1 MIRLLV
7 VDDSAVFRRGMQ
19 DLFAAIEE
27 VEVVGVAADGAS
39 GVDVALE
46 LQPDIALMDL
56 AMPGLPG
63 IEATRRLSAA
73 APHIGVVVMTMLED
87 DDAVLQALRAGARG
101 YLVKGA
107 RQNEILDVIRGV
119 HAGRAVIGRP
129 WRGSSRRWWR
139 AARRR
144 SRSPTSRRESG
155 TSSPPRGRR
164 EHRAGRG
171 PARAVRQDRPQP
183 RLFDS
188 DKARGARS
196 HAGRAQGARG
206 GPAALTAA
214 RISAPHRRLSTIV
227 LIMLIQ

>member
-119 HAGRAVIGRP
+119 HAGRAVIGAAVARQL
-129 WRGSSRRWWR
+129 SSLVAGGAPAEPFPDLTARERDVL
-139 AARRR
+139 AALAGGA
-144 SRSPTSRRESG
+144 STAQV
-155 TSSPPRGRR
+155 
-164 EHRAGRG
+164 AGRLG
-171 PARAVRQDRPQP
+171 
-183 RLFDS
+183 LS
-188 DKARGARS
+188 DKTVRNHVSSILTKLEVPDRTQAVLKARE
-196 HAGRAQGARG
+196 AGLR
-206 GPAALTAA
+206 P
-214 RISAPHRRLSTIV
+214 
-227 LIMLIQ
+227 